1 VKINADNAYL
11 PATIASRFGTLT
23 YPGGTQLNGVQ
34 PNQSL
39 TFGWTQ
45 RTIALR
51 LVPPRPAMRRSIH
64 ENLCSAIGLPCNFS
78 NRALMRGVFTLEGSI
93 GSDWS
98 WNTYIQSSSV
108 RLRQRLYNNPITA
121 RFNNAIDAVVV
132 TPQNQGASGLAL
144 GSIQCRAL
152 LNPATATGVDVAGC
166 QPMNLFGYQNVSGA
180 AYAFV
185 NPGTNHSSGILDNE
199 TVYLNK
205 LLCRHPRKACCHSIA
220 GGSRRSCIWR

>member
-1 VKINADNAYL
+1 MK
-11 PATIASRFGTLT
+11 
-23 YPGGTQLNGVQ
+23 
-34 PNQSL
+34 
-39 TFGWTQ
+39 
-45 RTIALR
+45 
-51 LVPPRPAMRRSIH
+51 
-64 ENLCSAIGLPCNFS
+64 NLCSAIGLPCNFS

-166 QPMNLFGYQNVSGA
+166 QPMNLFGIKMFLEPLMPLSIRA
-180 AYAFV
+180 RIIP
-185 NPGTNHSSGILDNE
+185 PGSWITKQFTL
-199 TVYLNK
+199 TK
-205 LLCRHPRKACCHSIA
+205 LLCRHPRKACCHSDCRRVPSQLHLA
-220 GGSRRSCIWR
+220 VNTGSRQARQSNPDPARNGAWAAGNFASYAGQYNVEEDF